1 MTMPLLIEHF
11 DDLLV
16 TPENA
21 VQLNYAVLQLAIQG
35 KLVEQDSKDESVNSV
50 LKRLQNWNDENFSNS
65 AIELE
70 KPFDIPESWE
80 WRTIGDVCQTTS
92 GGTPSRQNPNYYGGN
107 IPWLKSGE
115 LEDTLIEQ
123 IEEAITEEG
132 LANSSAKIFPAGTPL
147 IALYGA
153 TVGKTGLLGLDAAT
167 NQAVCA
173 LFPAKEI
180 IDTHYLLKYL
190 RSQRQKLLDISAGG
204 AQPNISQKVIRDW
217 LIPIPPLAEQQ
228 RIVARVKELF
238 VQTRALAKELEYSQ
252 IELDGLN
259 KSALSHLLASETPP
273 FGEFNQHWEFIAEH
287 FDLLFQSPEHVAP
300 LRQSILE
307 LAVRG
312 KLTRRE
318 AGDES
323 AKELLKRIRDEKE
336 RLVSEGTISNSE
348 TYSSVKES
356 EIPFP
361 LPDGW
366 EWARL
371 EEVCSLVVDIA
382 HQMPKSVDNGVKFI
396 SAKDLLDDGTINF
409 ERNIKLIS
417 EEDFENLA
425 KRVLPQRGDIIYSR
439 IGARLGKARVVKTY
453 EKFMVSYSCC
463 IVRPFLFDV
472 EYLNF
477 YLDSGIVLDQ
487 AQVHTKSIGVPDLGM
502 KKIKSFLIAVPP
514 LQEQQR
520 IVTRANELKSLC
532 DALEARL
539 QSAEEERG
547 RLVASVMAGV
557 GG

>member
-1 MTMPLLIEHF
+1 MTMPLLLEHF

-21 VQLNYAVLQLAIQG
+21 IQLNHAVLQLAIQG
-35 KLVEQDSKDESVNSV
+35 KLVEQNPKDESVKSV
-50 LKRLQNWNDENFSNS
+50 LKRLLNWNEENFSNS
-65 AIELE
+65 ATELE

-123 IEEAITEEG
+123 IEEAITDEG

-153 TVGKTGLLGLDAAT
+153 TVGKTGMLGVDAAT

-180 IDTHYLLKYL
+180 IDTHFLLKYL
-190 RSQRQKLLDISAGG
+190 QSQRQKLLDISAGG
-204 AQPNISQKVIRDW
+204 AQPNISQKVIREW

-228 RIVARVKELF
+228 RIVARVEELF
-238 VQTRALAKELEYSQ
+238 AQTRALAQELAHSQ
-252 IELDGLN
+252 SELDGLN
-259 KSALSHLLASETPP
+259 QSSLSHLLASETPKD
-273 FGEFNQHWEFIAEH
+273 FNQHWDFIAEH
-287 FDLLFQSPEHVAP
+287 FDLLFQTPEQVAP

-318 AGDES
+318 AGDEAICQS
-323 AKELLKRIRDEKE
+323 LDQIRKEKKDIVLPPISK
-336 RLVSEGTISNSE
+336 SEQLFE
-348 TYSSVKES
+348 
-356 EIPFP
+356 
-361 LPDGW
+361 LPHGW
-366 EWARL
+366 EWERL
-371 EEVCSLVVDIA
+371 AVVA
-382 HQMPKSVDNGVKFI
+382 VKTQ
-396 SAKDLLDDGTINF
+396 DGTHYSPQVQHAKKEKNTYLYITSK
-409 ERNIKLIS
+409 NIKIDGVNLSNVTYIDEDLHKQIYQRCNPEKGDVLLIKDGAMTGMVTINNLD
-417 EEDFENLA
+417 EEFSLLSSVALIKTE
-425 KRVLPQRGDIIYSR
+425 KRVLLPRFLMYFLRSPSGLESILGNMSGSAIRR
-439 IGARLGKARVVKTY
+439 IVMRQLDKTL
-453 EKFMVSYSCC
+453 VA
-463 IVRPFLFDV
+463 I
-472 EYLNF
+472 
-477 YLDSGIVLDQ
+477 
-487 AQVHTKSIGVPDLGM
+487 
-502 KKIKSFLIAVPP
+502 PP
-514 LQEQQR
+514 LAEQER
-520 IVTRANELKSLC
+520 IVKRVEQLLSLC

-547 RLVASVMAGV
+547 RLVAAVMSTV